1 MMEPAGFFLSRSKE
15 YRTDFGQ
22 SRSTVRSLL
31 SYIIED
37 TGGAC
42 EDKISFRCSCFALTT
57 PRYFIFLREAVCHGS
72 PINQKK
78 KERKSMTL
86 YEYYDRKIPDYYD
99 TMYRDGY
106 SPEQI
111 LHSARRKILREYE
124 ARKAERLAEAEAM
137 EIPEVKITSEV
148 RIK

>member
-1 MMEPAGFFLSRSKE
+1 M
-15 YRTDFGQ
+15 
-22 SRSTVRSLL
+22 
-31 SYIIED
+31 
-37 TGGAC
+37 
-42 EDKISFRCSCFALTT
+42 
-57 PRYFIFLREAVCHGS
+57 CHGS

-111 LHSARRKILREYE
+111 LHSARRKILREHE